1 MIDTQAEPEH
11 IAISK
16 SKGIQID
23 WKDGHRSHYSLPY
36 LRDECP
42 CASCTGAHGT
52 EPQKTSYS
60 EEPATPFQMFKPTLK
75 MLNAEAVGH
84 YAIKI
89 DLSDGHNTGIY
100 SFDHLRK
107 ICSCA
112 ECKAAKASEE
122 TASGER
128 PQRKGWSP

>member
-1 MIDTQAEPEH
+1 VIEIQAEPEH

-23 WKDGHRSHYSLPY
+23 WKDGHHSQYSLGY

-52 EPQKTSYS
+52 EPQKTNYA
-60 EEPATPFQMFKPTLK
+60 EPPSTPFQMFKPTLK
-75 MLNAEAVGH
+75 MLNVEAVGH

-89 DLSDGHNTGIY
+89 DWSDGHNTGIY
-100 SFDHLRK
+100 SYDHLRK

-112 ECKAAKASEE
+112 ECKGKAF
-122 TASGER
+122 
-128 PQRKGWSP
+128 P

>member
-11 IAISK
+11 IAIAK

-23 WKDGHRSHYSLPY
+23 WKDGHRSNYSLGY

-52 EPQKTSYS
+52 EPQKTNYS
-60 EEPATPFQMFKPTLK
+60 EAPARPFFIFLPPPTRTLK
-75 MLNAEAVGH
+75 MLNVEALGH
-84 YAIKI
+84 YSIRI
-89 DLSDGHNTGIY
+89 DWSDGHNTGIY
-100 SFDHLRK
+100 SYDHLRK

-112 ECKAAKASEE
+112 ECKAK
-122 TASGER
+122 
-128 PQRKGWSP
+128 